1 MELQQL
7 PQLKGL
13 FLILIYGQM
22 VKQLKQPLAY
32 QQELILVP

>member
-1 MELQQL
+1 MELLQL
-7 PQLKGL
+7 LEVEERL
-13 FLILIYGQM
+13 DILIYGQM